1 MSEKKLGIA
10 GKIAAA
16 FLNSKITPVLVL
28 AALLLGIFAV
38 VTTPKEEDPQI
49 VVPMVEI
56 FIPFQGASAQEVEA
70 HVTTPLE
77 KILWYVKGVDY
88 IYSKSMPGMAMVT
101 VRFKVGSDQD
111 SSLFNVYNQIYS
123 NMDKMPMNVGQPLI
137 KPKAIEDVPIDSIT
151 LWSDK
156 LNAYQLRRIGL
167 TVADEV
173 NRLHNIYKVDVLG
186 GEPRQITVSLSPDR
200 LSAYHVSPLQIA
212 GVIRSANMNS
222 NPAAVSRNNY
232 TYQVQTGGFLSNV
245 QDIGDLVV
253 GVYQNRPVYL
263 RDVAKVKDGPGD
275 VTNYVLFGT
284 GPAAAESGLHAPVAG
299 NTVFPAVTIT
309 VAKKKGANAV
319 IVSGDVLN
327 KINALKGSLIPAD
340 VHVTV
345 TRDYGAS
352 AAEKSNELIEHMII
366 AVVSV
371 FLLILV
377 MLGFREALVVG
388 VALPVTLAIALFLS
402 EMYGYTLNR
411 VTLFALIFAIGIL
424 VDDAIVVVENI
435 NRWCHL
441 REVPTAGEVIQAVD
455 EVGNPTILATLT
467 VITVLLPM
475 AYVTGMMGP
484 YMRPIPINASVAMFF
499 SLLVAF
505 VVTPWFALRLLRN
518 KPKDVEQ
525 CETDMHGG
533 SGPKLYYRRVMQYLL
548 DHRKARY
555 TFVIGLVVLLGASFL
570 LITRQ
575 AVIMKMLPFD
585 NKEEVQVVLRTKDG
599 TTLEQTAKAARA
611 VGDYLATVNEV
622 SNYVTYV
629 GIPAPVNF
637 NGLVRWYDIQKGDNL
652 ATIQVDLVGKKA
664 RNVQS
669 HPLTEQLRG
678 PIDQIASRY
687 GAVVK
692 MVEVP
697 PGPPTLSPIVAEIY
711 GRDWE
716 QDLAVA
722 AQVKHVFATTNGVVD
737 VDWMVNDPQTEY
749 RFIPNRQAQLHGISN
764 QDVSQ
769 TIDMLINGSTVDL
782 LHTNQEIEPVP
793 IILRAPLAERSNLES
808 LLHAFTLPD
817 KEGGMV
823 PVSELVRQEKDSA
836 DQPIYHENLNRVIY
850 VTGDVSGR
858 IDSPVYAMLEMSRRI
873 GQIKL
878 PDGQNLPQ
886 LWIHK
891 PALDNS
897 VALKWGGEWT
907 ITYEVFR
914 DLGVA
919 FAIGLIIMYLL
930 MVAWFKSFSMPV
942 LIMVPIPLT
951 LLGII
956 PGHWLMGAFF
966 TATSMIGFIALA
978 GIVVRN
984 SILLVEFT
992 NERLRD
998 GVPLKEALI
1007 EAGIVRARPIILTA
1021 AAIIVGSFVIIFDP
1035 IFTGMAVSLIFG
1047 TIAATSLT
1055 LVLIPTLLYGLE
1067 RRLQAR
1073 RPADAG
1079 EKLSAGQ

>member
-1 MSEKKLGIA
+1 MSEKRPGIA
-10 GKIAAA
+10 GRIAAA
-16 FLNSKITPVLVL
+16 FINSKITPVLVL
-28 AALLLGIFAV
+28 ATLLLGLFAV
-38 VTTPKEEDPQI
+38 LTTPKEEDPQI

-56 FIPFQGASAQEVEA
+56 FVPFQGASAQEVEA

-77 KILWYVKGVDY
+77 KILWYVKGVEY
-88 IYSKSMPGMAMVT
+88 IYSKSMPGMSMVT

-123 NMDKMPMNVGQPLI
+123 NMDKMPANVGQPLI

-151 LWSDK
+151 FWSDK
-156 LNAYQLRRIGL
+156 LNAYQLRRIAL
-167 TVADEV
+167 TVADEI
-173 NRLHNIYKVDVLG
+173 NRLHDIYKVDVLG
-186 GEPRQITVSLSPDR
+186 GEPRQITVSLQPDR

-232 TYQVQTGGFLSNV
+232 SYQVQTGGFLSDV
-245 QDIGDLVV
+245 QDIGGLVV
-253 GVYQNRPVYL
+253 GVYNGRPVYL
-263 RDVAKVKDGPGD
+263 RDVARVSDGPGD
-275 VTNYVLFGT
+275 PTNYVLFGT
-284 GPAAAESGLHAPVAG
+284 GPAAAESGLKAPAAG
-299 NTVFPAVTIT
+299 NTVYPAVTIT

-319 IVSGDVLN
+319 VVSRDVLD
-327 KINALKGSLIPAD
+327 KINALKGNLIPDD

-352 AAEKSNELIEHMII
+352 AAEKSNELIEHMLI

-377 MLGFREALVVG
+377 LLGFREALVVG

-441 REVPTAGEVIQAVD
+441 REVPLPGEVIQAVD

-505 VVTPWFALRLLRN
+505 IVTPWFALRLLRN
-518 KPKDVEQ
+518 RPKNVEQ
-525 CETDMHGG
+525 CETDLHAG
-533 SGPKLYYRRVMQYLL
+533 SGPKGYYRRIMQFLL
-548 DHRKARY
+548 DHRRARY
-555 TFVIGLVVLLGASFL
+555 TFVLGLVALLGASFL

-585 NKEEVQVVLRTKDG
+585 NKEEIQVVLRTKDG

-611 VGDYLATVNEV
+611 VGDYLSTVNEV

-652 ATIQVDLVGKKA
+652 ATIQVDLVGKTA
-664 RNVQS
+664 RTVQS
-669 HPLTEQLRG
+669 HTLTEQLRG

-711 GRDWE
+711 GRNWQ

-722 AQVKHVFATTNGVVD
+722 RQVKQVFATTPGVVD

-749 RFIPNRQAQLHGISN
+749 RFIPNEQAQLHGISN
-764 QDVSQ
+764 QTVSQ
-769 TIDMLINGSTVDL
+769 TIDMLLNGETVDL
-782 LHTNQEIEPVP
+782 LHTGQEIEPVP
-793 IILRAPLAERSNLES
+793 IVLRAPLAVRSNVDG
-808 LLHAFTLPD
+808 LLHSFTLPD
-817 KEGGMV
+817 DQNHMV
-823 PVSELVRQEKDSA
+823 PVSELVQRETTTA

-858 IDSPVYAMLEMSRRI
+858 VDSPVYAMLAMSKRI
-873 GQIKL
+873 GRIKL
-878 PDGQNLPQ
+878 PDGQKLPQ

-897 VALKWGGEWT
+897 VSLKWGGEWT

-914 DLGVA
+914 DLGIA
-919 FAIGLIIMYLL
+919 FAIGLIVMYLL
-930 MVAWFKSFSMPV
+930 MVAWFKSFSIPV
-942 LIMVPIPLT
+942 VIMAPIPLT

-1055 LVLIPTLLYGLE
+1055 LFLIPTLLYGLE
-1067 RRLQAR
+1067 RRLQAH
-1073 RPADAG
+1073 RPAADV
-1079 EKLSAGQ
+1079 EKASL